1 MSRVTRFAARDPGPS
16 ARVAGFISHLR
27 DNGLRLGVGET
38 ETALRALTHI
48 NAANPD
54 ETRRALKSVCA
65 STADDVAQFDALFDS
80 YWLNT
85 GRVREK
91 FSPSDRSGNAHSHNS
106 RDANGENSTARG
118 QIHAPDE
125 DAGASYGDGTGTLI
139 ASRTASLMH
148 HDMRKLVCPQDIAA
162 AESIARRL
170 AQSLAYRRSR
180 RRRAARRGDQL
191 HFRRLIRAS
200 LSTGGEPLTLPRK
213 KRPDRQMRIV
223 ALCDVSGSMTI
234 YARVFLA
241 FLTGLIRADDAT
253 DAWLFHTRLVR
264 ISDALRDPDPL
275 RALNRLSLLADGFGG
290 GSKIGASLAQFARGP
305 ARHCVNSRSVVV
317 ILSDG
322 YDTDPPEA
330 LTEALTRLRKRG
342 GRIIWLN
349 PLKGWKDYA
358 PVTAAM
364 AAALPH
370 LDLFAAATTLN
381 DLASLAPQLERLT

>member
-16 ARVAGFISHLR
+16 ARVAGFIAHLR
-27 DNGLRLGVGET
+27 ANGLRLGVGET
-38 ETALRALTHI
+38 ETALAALTHV

-65 STADDVAQFDALFDS
+65 STADEVTQFDALFDS
-80 YWLNT
+80 YWLNA

-91 FSPSDRSGNAHSHNS
+91 FAPSERGGNAHSRSS
-106 RDANGENSTARG
+106 REASGEDAAARG
-118 QIHAPDE
+118 QIHAPD
-125 DAGASYGDGTGTLI
+125 DGAGSAHGEGTGTLI

-148 HDMRKLVCPQDIAA
+148 HDMRKLVSPQDIAA
-162 AESIARRL
+162 AESIARHL
-170 AQSLAYRRSR
+170 AHSLAYRRSR
-180 RRRAARRGDQL
+180 
-191 HFRRLIRAS
+191 

-213 KRPDRQMRIV
+213 KRPDRRMRII

-290 GSKIGASLAQFARGP
+290 GSKIGASLAQFAHGA
-305 ARHCVNSRSVVV
+305 ARHCVTSRSVVV

-322 YDTDPPEA
+322 YDTDPPAA
-330 LTEALTRLRKRG
+330 LTDALTRLRRRG

-381 DLASLAPQLERLT
+381 DLATLGPQLERLK